1 MLDFLTAL
9 KVNNDRQWFGVH
21 KEEYN
26 DIRRQCLE
34 EVGVLI
40 AEIERFDPH
49 LAGVAPEQC
58 VYRIYRDIRFS
69 ADKSPY

>member
-1 MLDFLTAL
+1 MTGISRMLDFLTAL

-40 AEIERFDPH
+40 AEIERYKAHSRSRGLKMLPLCHSFPFP
-49 LAGVAPEQC
+49 V
-58 VYRIYRDIRFS
+58 
-69 ADKSPY
+69 

>member
-26 DIRRQCLE
+26 DIRLS
-34 EVGVLI
+34 LI
-40 AEIERFDPH
+40 HI
-49 LAGVAPEQC
+49 
-58 VYRIYRDIRFS
+58 
-69 ADKSPY
+69 

>member
-9 KVNNDRQWFGVH
+9 RVNNDRQWFGVH

-49 LAGVAPEQC
+49 LAGVAPEQ
-58 VYRIYRDIRFS
+58 
-69 ADKSPY
+69 

>member
-40 AEIERFDPH
+40 AEIGRFDPH
-49 LAGVAPEQC
+49 LA
-58 VYRIYRDIRFS
+58 
-69 ADKSPY
+69 